1 MALEIGLIDKLVHI
15 LMHDDND
22 VRKEAIWA
30 LSNSTQNASP
40 QQFKQ
45 LVQKNAL
52 SAFNSVMKIPDPKTL
67 IVAMEGVENIL
78 KAG

>member
-30 LSNSTQNASP
+30 LSNSTQNANP
-40 QQFKQ
+40 QQFK
-45 LVQKNAL
+45 
-52 SAFNSVMKIPDPKTL
+52 
-67 IVAMEGVENIL
+67 
-78 KAG
+78 